1 MDVIE
6 FPNPIEV
13 VEFLRMFG
21 VITVCLIAVVF
32 TLNFLAYPPDSDWI

>member
-21 VITVCLIAVVF
+21 VIGAGLLLLIVVL
-32 TLNFLAYPPDSDWI
+32 TFLAYPPEIEF